1 MIEEDRQN
9 NLPPEPA
16 GIVSRIVNFVVK
28 SSPIRGSSSS
38 ISSEN
43 PPPQS
48 SPLALDE
55 EVSAV
60 NRKLKTNIHM
70 SNINFSSAPTST
82 RSSFNRSF
90 SGETRFFTPENSSLE
105 SIGNVTQF
113 AEDNDVEMAV
123 ENGNLQRTSNEELQ
137 KLNEV
142 LQMTEITEASIFE
155 SKNAI
160 PRTNSLES
168 AVKIELLQEEVA
180 SLQDKLS
187 RSNTECRE
195 LRSLIEEYENTMSL
209 IIGMKQILIL
219 L

>member
-1 MIEEDRQN
+1 MVEDQQN
-9 NLPPEPA
+9 SVSPEPA

-38 ISSEN
+38 NSCEI
-43 PPPQS
+43 PPPHS

-60 NRKLKTNIHM
+60 NRRLKTNIHL
-70 SNINFSSAPTST
+70 SNINFSSANASS
-82 RSSFNRSF
+82 RSSLNRSF

-105 SIGNVTQF
+105 SINTGTCFV
-113 AEDNDVEMAV
+113 EDDDVEMAV
-123 ENGNLQRTSNEELQ
+123 ENGSLQRTSNEELQ

-142 LQMTEITEASIFE
+142 LQMTEITETSTFDC
-155 SKNAI
+155 KNAM

-168 AVKIELLQEEVA
+168 AVKIELLHEEVA

-187 RSNTECRE
+187 RANTECRE
-195 LRSLIEEYENTMSL
+195 LRSLIEEYETTMSL
-209 IIGMKQILIL
+209 IIGKANILISWL
-219 L
+219 